1 MKMIVLCYPL
11 SKVCFCNQSENPR
24 WYDKPDGLW
33 EVLRCVGCGSRGIHA
48 RCGGLDDYVDP
59 EWSCYTCRR
68 VVRVGGDE
76 EERQRRWKKPLS
88 FAWGN
93 ARGFKKPG
101 EKVR

>member
-1 MKMIVLCYPL
+1 MKIIVLSYPL

-68 VVRVGGDE
+68 VVRVGGGE
-76 EERQRRWKKPLS
+76 EERQRRWKRPLT

-101 EKVR
+101 DKVR